1 MKKYWIFI
9 ACSVILTSCFN
20 TSEEKMPDLKNIPSP
35 IVKGTAEVVLW
46 MEKEFDKEFGEEI
59 DVIKINEKY
68 FDTLPNAEKAI
79 IAYYATFHGN
89 ECWWENDAPNE
100 TRSNLKC
107 KLISALNLGYQCS
120 DTHLD
125 FLRQWFRTQPDLLAE
140 LEHCPTVPTTSTAQD
155 SFEDMQVER
164 KKDIFTL
171 RFTVCLVNLR
181 ENLTRCYEETHTFR
195 IHADFVEEIKTNL
208 I

>member
-9 ACSVILTSCFN
+9 VCSIILTSCFN
-20 TSEEKMPDLKNIPSP
+20 TSEEKMPDLKNITSP
-35 IVKGTAEVVLW
+35 IIKGTAEVVIW
-46 MEKEFDKEFGEEI
+46 MEKEFDQEFGDEI

-68 FDTLPNAEKAI
+68 IDTLPDAEKAI

-125 FLRQWFRTQPDLLAE
+125 FLYQWFRTQPEHLAE
-140 LEHCPTVPTTSTAQD
+140 LEHCPTMPTTSTTQD

-181 ENLTRCYEETHTFR
+181 ENLTRCYEETHTFK
-195 IHADFVEEIKTNL
+195 I
-208 I
+208 